1 MVRLTY
7 SSLGNDNENHSVA
20 TIQMSRQESIEG
32 DLNPQNRA
40 TRSNTIL
47 PRASTFSQ
55 TIQIITSKFKF
66 PASPKL
72 RRTRKKSPYERTI
85 EDTHEPY
92 ESEENYEGTTPH
104 IVEDP
109 SETEIFFKQSITTSQ
124 VYQTNQNLDDTI
136 PYLDPLL
143 ELPRDSS
150 IAVDFP
156 NTRPPSP
163 FLDSLV
169 LQRYT
174 PPLLPHIAE
183 TQPVIPGT
191 SGNTT
196 HAAVEPTG
204 DVNFTEAL
212 QESKETIVPED
223 SANKQNKTV
232 DLIDLVSEGTPP
244 PYIVLDL
251 REEDTP
257 VDDWNVDDIIVTE
270 DDDRETPFATAH
282 NTLVIED
289 SDDAHSDCST
299 ESEDQEEHTGF
310 STPPPTPS
318 LVVTHNSQVK
328 TPERRGG
335 FGDPPPWAAD
345 QNTGHID
352 IDLTE
357 PAATSSPKRPTPE
370 TAKRNSPTMEQQT
383 IPKGKAHDS
392 NAIKNSKH
400 ANQAPEEDYVPD
412 THEELQELLFNRQKS
427 LPSLIRSLHRYP
439 KLERSTLDVAIEYYR
454 ITCNEFPL
462 LELTKRSRD
471 LVLDT
476 MERVFIGFRGI
487 PPQTLLLH
495 SDLSTLMYT
504 HTLSEIQCN
513 HPNVAEHLQSFY
525 QLMFQNVEMHEGKP
539 CRYDDVHDLI
549 ATFYP
554 ITLQE
559 MSRHTFPSTKPDEAH
574 HAQMRPVFELNVRVI
589 HDLLA
594 RSYQPLEVSGDKR
607 KHISQ
612 ADDND
617 TNNCIGNGKKITIL
631 EPDIDTNT
639 GRSEHDDSTVRELH
653 NHTYTCDKPIDYSKN
668 SQVSGQLDNLS
679 MHDLCDKQYTE
690 ENVKTECKVEVKVED
705 NDNKEGYEHRDRPH
719 KATDYYYDVNWRH
732 DTTGKKANSHRV
744 PNKFSYY
751 DLRPYRQEYMIYPAT
766 QVPPSVNIA
775 DQRTHEF
782 QTVVP
787 GVSRPVDL
795 QAPPQPTGSTGNNT
809 TLGANRPNAQRSLST
824 SFSLN
829 DRGTGNNITPQAI
842 PNFPDLT
849 GRNNNNNAGNTGV
862 SGIGRIVPQA
872 TSTPNRNPDNTN
884 VQSNLQPGDPMYDL
898 LSRVIK
904 VQEKQANSIA
914 ETQFRDKKFD
924 GSKPELAHIHMTN
937 FKSHWSRL
945 LARQTATE
953 NEYHKHFHDT
963 LTGSAYEWFDKRK
976 QDLVTD
982 TQVQDAFLARYNKWG
997 ENRQTCID
1005 EWQSLKY
1012 PWAIPMDDFLED
1024 LTNLA
1029 YLVQVTEEHKILTFK
1044 KSMPDEIKVHLVSC
1058 DSLSECAKT
1067 AENIINLFKRQN
1079 KIPVDAYQPDKD
1091 KQNLQSKSTQDKAS
1105 TKKQEQKKD
1114 RVNLHYE
1121 DEDLHQSQEDA
1132 FYQHSLDERDPN
1144 AQSNQGYGNSQRN
1157 NNNNYRGRYQ
1167 NQRGYRG
1174 GRGRGNRG
1182 QQGQYGNRNQNR
1194 DSDSSR
1200 QWRQQDNG
1208 SGDRNQNGR
1217 GGARNEGYNNNNNRG
1232 YNNSRGGNRRNFESR
1247 GRNRNSQSADR
1258 PSPTFDPDKYCEV
1271 CDKTG
1276 HMPNECFVV
1285 ARFQRASPFLTKQS
1299 VQAHKAI
1306 QQNTQ
1311 HNTPPQQSFPPVYPP
1326 YPYMYPNPQA
1336 YMMHNPPPPTG
1347 LPQLTQGQTGVAPQQ
1362 AQSAPPTQ
1370 GNTNNTQSN
1379 LG

>member
-1 MVRLTY
+1 MSAEDEERALPDREIHNPNRAVRLIY
-7 SSLGNDNENHSVA
+7 SSLGNDNENHSVI
-20 TIQMSRQESIEG
+20 TTQMSRQESIEG
-32 DLNPQNRA
+32 DQNPPNKA

-66 PASPKL
+66 SASPKL
-72 RRTRKKSPYERTI
+72 RRARKKSPYERTI

-92 ESEENYEGTTPH
+92 ESEENYEGIIPQ

-109 SETEIFFKQSITTSQ
+109 SETEIFFKQSITTSK
-124 VYQTNQNLDDTI
+124 VYQADQNLDDTI

-143 ELPRDSS
+143 ELPRDSH
-150 IAVDFP
+150 IAVNFP
-156 NTRPPSP
+156 TARPPSP
-163 FLDSLV
+163 FIDSLV
-169 LQRYT
+169 QQRYT
-174 PPLLPHIAE
+174 PPLLPHISEIQLA
-183 TQPVIPGT
+183 IPGT
-191 SGNTT
+191 SGDTT
-196 HAAVEPTG
+196 HVVVEPEEDINLT
-204 DVNFTEAL
+204 DAPQKSE
-212 QESKETIVPED
+212 ETSVPED
-223 SANKQNKTV
+223 PANKQNDTV
-232 DLIDLVSEGTPP
+232 DLIDLRSEGTPP
-244 PYIVLDL
+244 PYIVPDS

-257 VDDWNVDDIIVTE
+257 VDDWNIDDIIVTE
-270 DDDRETPFATAH
+270 DDRETPFATAH
-282 NTLVIED
+282 NTLVIDD

-299 ESEDQEEHTGF
+299 ESEDQEEITGF

-328 TPERRGG
+328 TPERIGG
-335 FGDPPPWAAD
+335 FGDPPPWSAD
-345 QNTGHID
+345 QNTGHSD
-352 IDLTE
+352 IDLIE
-357 PAATSSPKRPTPE
+357 PTATSSPKRPSPE
-370 TAKRNSPTMEQQT
+370 SAKKNPPRMEQQT
-383 IPKGKAHDS
+383 IPKGKAHNSD
-392 NAIKNSKH
+392 NIKNSKH
-400 ANQAPEEDYVPD
+400 ANQVPNEDYVPD
-412 THEELQELLFNRQKS
+412 TFEEIQGLLFNRQKS

-454 ITCNEFPL
+454 TTSNEFPL

-504 HTLSEIQCN
+504 HTLSEIQCTY
-513 HPNVAEHLQSFY
+513 PNVAEHLQSFY
-525 QLMFQNVEMHEGKP
+525 QLMFQNVEMYEGKP

-559 MSRHTFPSTKPDEAH
+559 PSRHTFPSTKPDEAH
-574 HAQMRPVFELNVRVI
+574 HAEKRPVYELNVRVI

-594 RSYQPLEVSGDKR
+594 RPYPSLEVSGDKR
-607 KHISQ
+607 KSTSQ
-612 ADDND
+612 VDDND
-617 TNNCIGNGKKITIL
+617 TNTCTGNGKKITIL
-631 EPDIDTNT
+631 ESDIDTNT
-639 GRSEHDDSTVRELH
+639 GRREQDDSTVRELH
-653 NHTYTCDKPIDYSKN
+653 DLTYTCDKPIDYSKN

-679 MHDLCDKQYTE
+679 VHDLCDKEYIE
-690 ENVKTECKVEVKVED
+690 EDVKTKCKVEVKVED
-705 NDNKEGYEHRDRPH
+705 NDSKPGYEHRNRSH

-732 DTTGKKANSHRV
+732 DTTGKKANSHKV
-744 PNKFSYY
+744 PNKYSYY
-751 DLRPYRQEYMIYPAT
+751 DFRPYRQEYIVYPAT
-766 QVPPSVNIA
+766 QIPPPTNIA
-775 DQRTHEF
+775 DQRTHAF
-782 QTVVP
+782 RTVVP
-787 GVSRPVDL
+787 SVPRPVDL

-809 TLGANRPNAQRSLST
+809 TLGGNRPNVQRSLST
-824 SFSLN
+824 SFNLN
-829 DRGTGNNITPQAI
+829 DRGTGNNTTPQTI

-872 TSTPNRNPDNTN
+872 TSTPNRNTDNTTA
-884 VQSNLQPGDPMYDL
+884 QSNLQPGDPMYDL
-898 LSRVIK
+898 LSRLIK
-904 VQEKQANSIA
+904 VQERQTNSIA

-924 GSKPELAHIHMTN
+924 GLKPELAHIHLTN

-945 LARQTATE
+945 IARQTATQD
-953 NEYHKHFHDT
+953 EYQKHFHDT
-963 LTGSAYEWFDKRK
+963 LSGSAYEWFDKRK

-982 TQVQDAFLARYNKWG
+982 IQIQDAFLARYNKWG
-997 ENRQTCID
+997 ENRQTCLD

-1029 YLVQVTEEHKILTFK
+1029 YIVEVTEEHKILTFK

-1091 KQNLQSKSTQDKAS
+1091 KQNSQNKTTQDKTSA
-1105 TKKQEQKKD
+1105 KKQEHKKD

-1121 DEDLHQSQEDA
+1121 DEDLQQSQEEA

-1144 AQSNQGYGNSQRN
+1144 AQSNQGYGNPQRN
-1157 NNNNYRGRYQ
+1157 NNSRGRFQ

-1194 DSDSSR
+1194 DSDSNR

-1208 SGDRNQNGR
+1208 SGDRNQNNR

-1247 GRNRNSQSADR
+1247 GRNR
-1258 PSPTFDPDKYCEV
+1258 TC
-1271 CDKTG
+1271 
-1276 HMPNECFVV
+1276 
-1285 ARFQRASPFLTKQS
+1285 S
-1299 VQAHKAI
+1299 V
-1306 QQNTQ
+1306 
-1311 HNTPPQQSFPPVYPP
+1311 S
-1326 YPYMYPNPQA
+1326 
-1336 YMMHNPPPPTG
+1336 
-1347 LPQLTQGQTGVAPQQ
+1347 
-1362 AQSAPPTQ
+1362 
-1370 GNTNNTQSN
+1370 
-1379 LG
+1379 